1 MTPEA
6 VIRQRAA
13 SSAATGRTLFR
24 RGSVYSPA
32 HPHATALCVEDG
44 HVVWLGDDDGA
55 AQYADGADT
64 VVDLDGGL
72 VTPAFVDAHAHLAQ
86 TGQAMTS
93 LDLSGARSLG
103 EALDALASFARSHPS
118 GLLLAF
124 GWDDSTWP
132 EERPFTVG
140 EVDRAVGD
148 RPAYLARVD
157 VHSAVLS
164 SALVHH
170 MPGLPG
176 IDGWSD
182 DGWVQREAH
191 HHARAVVQTLV
202 GPDERRAAVV
212 TALGAAAR
220 QGIGAVHELGA
231 PHLSLPGDFA
241 LLRELRALQDAPEVF
256 GYWGDLGGVEAAA
269 GLGCAGA
276 AGDLCADGAIGSHT
290 AALREP
296 YADADTRGHLYVD
309 VDDVRDHVVA
319 CTRAGM
325 QAGFHCIGDDA
336 TGTVLEGFRAAADVV
351 GHEAMLSARHRL
363 EHVEMVSADD
373 IATMAGLGIVASV
386 QPMFDSWWGGPD
398 GLYEKRLGER
408 HTAMNPFATMT
419 RAGVALAF
427 GSDSPVTPFDPWGTV
442 RAAAFHHNPQERLT
456 VRAAFSAHTRGGWRA
471 VRRDDAGVLAPGMPA
486 TLAVWEVPG
495 ELTVQTPDE
504 RVAAWST
511 DPRAGVPVL
520 PSLHPDHAPKDL
532 PVCRRTYVD
541 GRLIFDQESARA

>member
-1 MTPEA
+1 VTPDPLTSEVA
-6 VIRQRAA
+6 TSR
-13 SSAATGRTLFR
+13 AATGRTLFH

-44 HVVWLGDDDGA
+44 HVVWVGDDDGA
-55 AQYADGADT
+55 ALYADGADT
-64 VVDLDGGL
+64 VVELDGGL

-93 LDLSGARSLG
+93 LDLSGACSLA
-103 EALDALASFARSHPS
+103 EALEALASFARSHPS

-132 EERPFTVG
+132 EERPFTAG
-140 EVDRAVGD
+140 EVDRVVGD

-176 IDGWSD
+176 FDGWSG

-212 TALGAAAR
+212 TALAAAAG

-241 LLRELRALQDAPEVF
+241 LLRELRALQNAPEVF
-256 GYWGDLGGVEAAA
+256 GYWGDLGGVDAAA

-290 AALREP
+290 AALVAP
-296 YADADTRGHLYVD
+296 YSDADTRGHLYVD
-309 VDDVRDHVVA
+309 VGDVRDHVVA

-336 TGTVLEGFRAAADVV
+336 SSTVLEGFRAAAEVV
-351 GHEAMLSARHRL
+351 GQEAMLSARHRL
-363 EHVEMVSADD
+363 EHVEMVSAAD
-373 IATMAGLGIVASV
+373 IATMADLGIVASV
-386 QPMFDSWWGGPD
+386 QPMFDRWWGGPD
-398 GLYEKRLGER
+398 GLYERRLGER
-408 HTAMNPFATMT
+408 HRAMNPYASMT

-486 TLAVWEVPG
+486 TLAVWDVPG

-520 PSLHPDHAPKDL
+520 PSLHPDHDL

-541 GRLIFDQESARA
+541 GRLIFDQESPRA

>member
-1 MTPEA
+1 MT
-6 VIRQRAA
+6 
-13 SSAATGRTLFR
+13 SSTTRTLFH

-44 HVVWLGDDDGA
+44 HVVWVGDDDGA
-55 AQYADGADT
+55 AQFRDGADS
-64 VVDLDGGL
+64 VVDLDGAL

-86 TGQAMTS
+86 TGQAMDS
-93 LDLSGARSLG
+93 LDLSDARSVRD
-103 EALDALASFARSHPS
+103 ALDRLAAFVDGRPRR
-118 GLLLAF
+118 LVMAF
-124 GWDDSTWP
+124 GWDDSLWP
-132 EERPFTVG
+132 EGRTLSRE

-164 SALVHH
+164 TAVVAVMPEVRAL
-170 MPGLPG
+170 
-176 IDGWSD
+176 DGWSD
-182 DGWVQREAH
+182 DGWVQRDAH
-191 HHARAVVQTLV
+191 HHARAAVQSLISA
-202 GPDERRAAVV
+202 DDRRDAIR
-212 TALGAAAR
+212 TALGAAAA

-231 PHLSLPGDFA
+231 PHLSLADDFEVV
-241 LLRELRALQDAPEVF
+241 RGMKDVPEVF
-256 GYWGDLGGVEAAA
+256 GYWGDLGGVDAAA
-269 GLGCAGA
+269 SLGCAGA

-296 YADADTRGHLYVD
+296 YADADTCGHRYVD
-309 VDDVRDHVVA
+309 VPQVRDHVVA

-336 TGTVLEGFRAAADVV
+336 SATVLEGFRAAADIV
-351 GHEAMLSARHRL
+351 GREAMLAARHRL

-373 IATMAGLGIVASV
+373 IKTMAGLGIVASV
-386 QPMFDSWWGGPD
+386 QPMFDARWGGPG
-398 GLYEKRLGER
+398 GLYQRRLGAR
-408 HTAMNPFATMT
+408 HRTMNAYATMT

-442 RAAAFHHNPQERLT
+442 RAAAFHHTPEERLT

-471 VRRDDAGVLAPGMPA
+471 VRRDDAGVLVPGAAA
-486 TLAVWEVPG
+486 TLAIWDVPG
-495 ELTVQTPDE
+495 DLTVQTPDP

-520 PSLHPDHAPKDL
+520 PALDPERDL
-532 PVCRRTYVD
+532 PTCRRTYVG
-541 GRLIFDQESARA
+541 GRLIFDLESGSA